1 MDCIVRETPGGDCL
15 FMVMVEHDDNGM
27 TLGFERASGEIMPI
41 LGIDSDGYLHLAKNI
56 PEWTGIKVND
66 EGQIIREEEDSP
78 ELQARREE
86 RGEPQPGNIW
96 VTIAEI
102 MRGEPT
108 P

>member
-1 MDCIVRETPGGDCL
+1 MNGIERPTPDGNFL
-15 FMVMVEHDDNGM
+15 YMVMLDRDNGI
-27 TLGFERASGEIMPI
+27 TLGFERESGEIMPI
-41 LGIDSDGYLHLAKNI
+41 LGIDNDGYLRLAKHI
-56 PEWTGIKVND
+56 PEWTGIKTND

-86 RGEPQPGNIW
+86 RGKPQPGNIW

-102 MRGEPT
+102 MGGEPT

>member
-1 MDCIVRETPGGDCL
+1 MTGIERPTPDGDSL
-15 FMVMVEHDDNGM
+15 YMVMRDQKNGM
-27 TLGFERASGEIMPI
+27 TLGFERSSGEIMPI
-41 LGIDSDGYLHLAKNI
+41 LGIDNDGYLHLAKNI
-56 PEWTGIKVND
+56 PEWTGIKTND

-86 RGEPQPGNIW
+86 RGKLQPGNIW